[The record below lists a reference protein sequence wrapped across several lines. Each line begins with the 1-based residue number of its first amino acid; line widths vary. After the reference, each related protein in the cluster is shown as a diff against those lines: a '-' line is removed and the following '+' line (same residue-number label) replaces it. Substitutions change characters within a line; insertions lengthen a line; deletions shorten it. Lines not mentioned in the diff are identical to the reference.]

1 MTRKIRNST
10 FEIRTKLEI
19 RKPTQFQCPFNL
31 ELPILGGWMSELEVF
46 SLAIVWLGYRPSSIA
61 YSADASRITY
71 HQHQS
76 FPRSLIQL

>member
-1 MTRKIRNST
+1 
-10 FEIRTKLEI
+10 
-19 RKPTQFQCPFNL
+19 
-31 ELPILGGWMSELEVF
+31 MSELEVF
-46 SLAIVWLGYRPSSIA
+46 SLAIVWVVYRPSSIA